1 MTGPYSIARRDFLAG
16 VAASALATSAPAQAA
31 IPIIDTH
38 VHLFDPRR
46 PQGVPY
52 SGPKGEPPQLALP
65 EIYNQLAAPTGIV
78 GAIVI
83 EASPWLEDNL
93 WILERAGSDP
103 LFVGVIGSLKPDA
116 PDFAEYLGRFSK
128 DPLWRGI
135 RYARVWVMED
145 GKMVFKPGMVDGLK
159 RLADADQ
166 VLDMA
171 NPSFDLLR
179 AALMVTKAVPALR
192 VVMDHMPSL
201 DPTPDT
207 QALYDQLLGE
217 LAQQPN
223 FFVKLSQVIHKDAAG
238 NNDVHLAAH
247 RARLDRLTAAF
258 GDDRVMFG
266 SDWPNSA
273 GTDTIPQAV
282 SLVKEYYSGK
292 PRLQAEKYF
301 WRNSS
306 RIYKWRP
313 RTPEQPRA

>member
-1 MTGPYSIARRDFLAG
+1 M
-16 VAASALATSAPAQAA
+16 
-31 IPIIDTH
+31 
-38 VHLFDPRR
+38 
-46 PQGVPY
+46 
-52 SGPKGEPPQLALP
+52 
-65 EIYNQLAAPTGIV
+65 
-78 GAIVI
+78 VI

-103 LFVGVIGSLKPDA
+103 LFVGVIGCLKPDS
-116 PDFAEYLGRFSK
+116 PDFPEYLGRFSK

-135 RYARVWVMED
+135 RYARVWTMD
-145 GKMVFKPGMVDGLK
+145 GGKMAFKPGMVEGLK

-179 AALMVTKAVPALR
+179 AALMVTDAVPGLR

-201 DPTPDT
+201 DPTPAT
-207 QALYDQLLGE
+207 QALYDRLLSE
-217 LAQQPN
+217 LAQRPN

-238 NNDVHLAAH
+238 RIDVHLAAH

-258 GDDRVMFG
+258 GEDRVMFG
-266 SDWPNSA
+266 SDWPNSV
-273 GTDTIPQAV
+273 GTATIPQAV
-282 SLVKEYYSGK
+282 ALVKDYFSDK

-301 WRNSS
+301 WRNST

-313 RTPEQPRA
+313 RTPAQPRA